1 MEKLSLL
8 IIKKTTTSNTVLDVW
23 MFAFPSV
30 ECSFKNSPRHGSNK
44 KKVSGTEAISY
55 YTIFFYKPILNFTT
69 FPEALLSPYSLHRAE
84 TDFFFKV
91 LIFSRSTI

>member
-8 IIKKTTTSNTVLDVW
+8 IIKKTTTSNTVFSW

-30 ECSFKNSPRHGSNK
+30 ECSFKNNPRHGSNK

-55 YTIFFYKPILNFTT
+55 YTTCFYKPILNFKT

-84 TDFFFKV
+84 TDFF
-91 LIFSRSTI
+91 LRY